1 MNRIILIGNGFDK
14 AHGLPTG
21 YEDFVKDYWV
31 RWIDDLASC
40 SDRKK
45 SDKLCTF
52 TSIEPS
58 WSWSYIINSYR
69 NHTKD
74 RQKILEYINTSRD
87 ELSIVQ
93 SMFFS
98 SINKSLSERN
108 WVDIENEYYRFLTA
122 ILDGKYRAEYPT
134 VEVLNEQLNSLKI
147 KLISYLR
154 DISDNQIKDSII
166 NPSILQKIYKP
177 FRVGEIAVSGGY
189 KFREFLRHRWNEEL
203 KELERYKNSYLDISK
218 YITTTNSQDI
228 QEYFDLIL
236 SSSKKKHRKAEDEH
250 IYRIFHRKRDFAYNN
265 VQDFLLL
272 PERILILTF
281 NYTKTAELYI
291 INQHP
296 GIDVNHI
303 HGELTNPD
311 SIIFGYGDDT
321 DDDYVRIEKLNDNA
335 YMNNIKAFNYL
346 GSVNY
351 RHMLEFIESAPYQIY
366 IMGHSCGTSDRTL
379 LNTLFEHDNC
389 ISIKPYF
396 YQKSQTEDNYLEL
409 VQNISRN
416 FKSRPKMRD
425 RVVNKTF
432 CEPLIKLEP
441 EI

>member
-1 MNRIILIGNGFDK
+1 MNRIVLIGNGFDK
-14 AHGLPTG
+14 AHNLPTSYAEFFEYYWQQKVIEMKRNRLDNDALCSFRKPIATNWATIVDEYDKADSLNTFFKNIVQYSSAYVISLSPFLNAIKAE
-21 YEDFVKDYWV
+21 YEDKG
-31 RWIDDLASC
+31 
-40 SDRKK
+40 
-45 SDKLCTF
+45 
-52 TSIEPS
+52 
-58 WSWSYIINSYR
+58 
-69 NHTKD
+69 
-74 RQKILEYINTSRD
+74 
-87 ELSIVQ
+87 
-93 SMFFS
+93 
-98 SINKSLSERN
+98 

-122 ILDGKYRAEYPT
+122 ILDGKYRTEYPT

-250 IYRIFHRKRDFAYNN
+250 IYSIFHRKRDFAYNN

-281 NYTKTAELYI
+281 NYTKTAELYM

-396 YQKSQTEDNYLEL
+396 YQKSLTEDNYLEL